1 MKNKLNS
8 SVLSHLKNLLFN
20 IHQNFLMI
28 IKLILARMPKEFYNN
43 IWVNKLNTI
52 IQNKLVISY
61 NEEIFMLKQS
71 VKLLTNMIKNIANAN
86 FKQKSEIQIL
96 KALNDIILNCDK
108 FTYQTVKTIL
118 FNLVTLL
125 FNLRKIQYN
134 HQ

>member
-1 MKNKLNS
+1 
-8 SVLSHLKNLLFN
+8 
-20 IHQNFLMI
+20 MI

-71 VKLLTNMIKNIANAN
+71 VKLLKNMIKNIANAN